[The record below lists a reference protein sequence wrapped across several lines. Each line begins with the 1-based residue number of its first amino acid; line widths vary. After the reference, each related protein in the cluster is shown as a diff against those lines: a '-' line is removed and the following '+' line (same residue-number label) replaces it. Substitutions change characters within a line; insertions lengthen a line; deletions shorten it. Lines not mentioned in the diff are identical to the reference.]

1 MTYLGGFAGLSW
13 SGEAKAL
20 LCPGLCQTRAKHA
33 YQREALHLSLRA
45 CHASPY
51 LAVLGGNWGILIP
64 IRAQQM
70 ITLGQS
76 LSQRRV
82 LSIHKH
88 IFRAGWV
95 GTEK

>member
-70 ITLGQS
+70 IT
-76 LSQRRV
+76 
-82 LSIHKH
+82 
-88 IFRAGWV
+88 
-95 GTEK
+95 